1 MAYSFNAENFNVEG
15 DMSDS
20 SLEEGD
26 FSVIVHL
33 HLLPGGV
40 I

>member
-1 MAYSFNAENFNVEG
+1 MLKGTCQIQV
-15 DMSDS
+15 
-20 SLEEGD
+20 LEEGD